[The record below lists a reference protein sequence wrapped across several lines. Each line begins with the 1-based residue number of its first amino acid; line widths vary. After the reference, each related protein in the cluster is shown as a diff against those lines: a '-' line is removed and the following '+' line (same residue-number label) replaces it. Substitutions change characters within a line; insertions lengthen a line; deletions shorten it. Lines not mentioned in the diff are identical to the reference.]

1 MLHCEDLPGS
11 AVDSV
16 QYLEDGVL
24 IVENGRIL
32 ALVPADQAFAQGV
45 QPEQCRELGRKLVVP
60 GFIDTHVHAYQFD
73 VIGSYG
79 EQLLEWLE
87 RYTFPSEMRM
97 ADPAL
102 AAEAAN
108 FFIEQLLANGT
119 TSALVFS
126 TVHQQATEALFQRAA
141 ELDLCMI
148 TGKTL
153 MDRNAPEALLDDPD
167 RAWRESLQL
176 IERWHNEGRLRYAVT
191 PRFAITS
198 TPAQLA
204 VAGLLVQR
212 FPDLYV
218 QTHLSEN
225 RAEIAFVK
233 ELFPDCRDYLDVYD
247 SYGLC
252 TERAVFAHCV
262 HLEEREMERLRE
274 AGAVISSCPS
284 SNMFLGSGLFEWQRM
299 QKAGLKLSLGTDV
312 GAGTS
317 ASMLA
322 TLGDLYKVAQLRAQ
336 VFKPLEA
343 FHAITLG
350 NARALQLQDRIGN
363 LAPGTDADFVILDPD
378 ADPLIARRVAASQNI
393 SDEWFVYMTLGGSNV
408 VSETW
413 VAGQQRYCAARPQ

>member
-11 AVDSV
+11 EVDSV

-299 QKAGLKLSLGTDV
+299 QEAGLKLSLGTDV

-336 VFKPLEA
+336 VLKPLEA